1 MVRKIDHIAIAVRS
15 IDEALGFYRDQLGLE
30 PTQIKDLPGDGVRIA
45 FLPIGDT
52 EIELLEPLG
61 PETTMARHI
70 EQRGPGLHHICFDV
84 DDVGGELTRLGE
96 AGVPLLDL
104 KPRRGAVAQI
114 GFLHPKASGGVLI
127 ELSERES

>member
-15 IDEALGFYRDQLGLE
+15 IDEALPFYRDRLGIE
-30 PTQIKDLPGDGVRIA
+30 PTMIKDVPAEGVRIA

-61 PETTMARHI
+61 PETTVAKFI
-70 EQRGPGLHHICFDV
+70 EKRGPGLHHICFDV
-84 DDVGGELTRLGE
+84 EDIAGALTELKGS
-96 AGVPLLDL
+96 GVPLIDTEP
-104 KPRRGAVAQI
+104 KQGAVAKV

-127 ELSERES
+127 ELSEREA